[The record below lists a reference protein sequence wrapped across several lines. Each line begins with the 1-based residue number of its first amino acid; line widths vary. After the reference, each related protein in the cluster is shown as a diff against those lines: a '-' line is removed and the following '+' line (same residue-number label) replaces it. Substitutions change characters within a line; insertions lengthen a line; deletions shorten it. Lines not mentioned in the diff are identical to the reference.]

1 MSINS
6 PIKDGLYI
14 RAVRPERRWIR
25 YFIKNYPLVV
35 GGLISS
41 VVALSLITVDLRFTF
56 VILLLY
62 WTYVILRLSFRGN
75 KRLTKTYSKKWVQF
89 LRVIGLI
96 ICVTI
101 LLQYI
106 YSKTEYL
113 DIIQDDSLWLL
124 YFPAIS
130 VTSQR
135 GSRIV
140 FFTVL
145 SIVLGCLYYV
155 HPVGDYTIIPAFVS
169 WDITYEFAIKSVW
182 LIFLSFT
189 SYILIRYMSDA
200 VADLNLIIKVQNKM
214 RELEGA
220 LLRSAVDINE
230 TNYLEKAVEVI
241 KEDLNYDHVNIF
253 RLDKYN
259 QSVVCVAGACEKGK
273 ELVNSN
279 YKLEVV
285 ENSIIGH
292 VVQSKGPYVS
302 NQVSRDPYYKPHDDF
317 PDTEAELAIPI
328 VVRNRLYGVL
338 DIQVHHSQ
346 YFLDQEIKAIEILAN
361 HIGWVI
367 DNSEQ
372 FAHISWINRIVKTI
386 VSPIFTKTHLDET
399 LQEIADSAAE
409 ELDADLVFLYA
420 YDPSL
425 REKIIGPIYSGDLIH
440 PELMDATVTDP
451 DNVVFRLINEK
462 QQIFV
467 FEDLGDIDINTHLI
481 FKPSPTHLKNGKPTF
496 IEREK
501 IKSNVIIQL
510 KNNDQCVGVLF
521 LNFRKPRKFSP
532 WEQKRFSVFAD
543 LAALSIQKMQVQQH
557 IIQKEKAD
565 LAYFNHNYLLGG
577 TFGIFRLLK
586 TINLNSNFYPKEKLQ
601 ETIAQVIDT
610 TGQLHNSI
618 RWIDRMLKE
627 EGFEDLMLELDRLR
641 EFFKQVFKVNTEIKW
656 VGNAHQIP
664 QNLSME
670 LSLVFREALNNSVRH
685 GKAKNIIVNNYVK
698 SGKLNSTIV
707 DDGIGFD
714 PKTIKRMNGLLSM
727 KYRIE
732 EIGGSFKLTSNPGKG
747 TKIVIRIPFQ
757 NSTEA

>member
-1 MSINS
+1 
-6 PIKDGLYI
+6 
-14 RAVRPERRWIR
+14 
-25 YFIKNYPLVV
+25 
-35 GGLISS
+35 
-41 VVALSLITVDLRFTF
+41 
-56 VILLLY
+56 
-62 WTYVILRLSFRGN
+62 
-75 KRLTKTYSKKWVQF
+75 
-89 LRVIGLI
+89 
-96 ICVTI
+96 
-101 LLQYI
+101 
-106 YSKTEYL
+106 
-113 DIIQDDSLWLL
+113 
-124 YFPAIS
+124 
-130 VTSQR
+130 
-135 GSRIV
+135 
-140 FFTVL
+140 
-145 SIVLGCLYYV
+145 
-155 HPVGDYTIIPAFVS
+155 
-169 WDITYEFAIKSVW
+169 
-182 LIFLSFT
+182 
-189 SYILIRYMSDA
+189 
-200 VADLNLIIKVQNKM
+200 
-214 RELEGA
+214 
-220 LLRSAVDINE
+220 
-230 TNYLEKAVEVI
+230 
-241 KEDLNYDHVNIF
+241 
-253 RLDKYN
+253 
-259 QSVVCVAGACEKGK
+259 
-273 ELVNSN
+273 
-279 YKLEVV
+279 
-285 ENSIIGH
+285 
-292 VVQSKGPYVS
+292 
-302 NQVSRDPYYKPHDDF
+302 
-317 PDTEAELAIPI
+317 
-328 VVRNRLYGVL
+328 
-338 DIQVHHSQ
+338 
-346 YFLDQEIKAIEILAN
+346 
-361 HIGWVI
+361 
-367 DNSEQ
+367 
-372 FAHISWINRIVKTI
+372 
-386 VSPIFTKTHLDET
+386 
-399 LQEIADSAAE
+399 
-409 ELDADLVFLYA
+409 
-420 YDPSL
+420 
-425 REKIIGPIYSGDLIH
+425 
-440 PELMDATVTDP
+440 
-451 DNVVFRLINEK
+451 
-462 QQIFV
+462 
-467 FEDLGDIDINTHLI
+467 
-481 FKPSPTHLKNGKPTF
+481 
-496 IEREK
+496 
-501 IKSNVIIQL
+501 VIIQL